1 MDVGGFPDELLWRWI
16 FGIGALLSAWGL
28 VLRITTIQDAEKFKE
43 SKAGAARRRL
53 RRLSCSLKKVKR
65 DIDPYSEEVIAL
77 LETHTISIALNT
89 LQQHLRPIE
98 TEEREHQETTI
109 SLLLPYWRPLLGT
122 AGCWCLYD
130 IVEYGLKQNDAA
142 IFNSAS
148 EAEYRQSVLDVFF
161 TRLLVS
167 LGSNA
172 T

>member
-65 DIDPYSEEVIAL
+65 DIDPSSEEVIAL
-77 LETHTISIALNT
+77 LET
-89 LQQHLRPIE
+89 HLRPIE

-130 IVEYGLKQNDAA
+130 IVEYGLKQTDAA

>member
-1 MDVGGFPDELLWRWI
+1 MDVGGVPDELLWRWI

-65 DIDPYSEEVIAL
+65 DIDPSSEEVIAL
-77 LETHTISIALNT
+77 LET
-89 LQQHLRPIE
+89 HLRPIE

-148 EAEYRQSVLDVFF
+148 EAEYSQSVLDVFF